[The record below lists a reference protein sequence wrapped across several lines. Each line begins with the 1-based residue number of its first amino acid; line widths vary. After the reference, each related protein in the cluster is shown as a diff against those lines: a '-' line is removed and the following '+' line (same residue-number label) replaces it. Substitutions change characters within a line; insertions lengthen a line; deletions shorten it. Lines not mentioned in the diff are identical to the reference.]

1 MECLSFGVISQVFSN
16 IKDRG
21 CRKAIGDVF
30 QQYSEIVKSW
40 MRSLS
45 FTRNLCAHHARLW
58 NRFFINTP
66 KNVDIAIHFDRDKS
80 SFILQAYIIIK
91 LMNAIDPP
99 NKWKERLRRLLIR
112 YDLLVEFKSMG
123 FDDSWQN
130 SELWNI

>member
-1 MECLSFGVISQVFSN
+1 
-16 IKDRG
+16 
-21 CRKAIGDVF
+21 
-30 QQYSEIVKSW
+30 

-45 FTRNLCAHHARLW
+45 FTINLCANHDRLW